1 MKNKYFLQ
9 IIQSENSVYMYIL
22 LIFLRHDKRLK
33 MNFLN
38 KKFLQSILNKVA
50 RLEGFA
56 QQKFDLLIEL
66 KFRKCLKNTPYC
78 SELLFTKLMCF
89 IQIVLL
95 VFIYLLKGFNF

>member
-56 QQKFDLLIEL
+56 
-66 KFRKCLKNTPYC
+66 
-78 SELLFTKLMCF
+78 
-89 IQIVLL
+89 
-95 VFIYLLKGFNF
+95 